1 MSPLQTGIN
10 QDLENALSNQGDSF
24 LKLSNKEVM
33 EDLRD
38 CTGEYLKVKNLTML
52 LIINQ
57 WRRKE
62 RRAARKTITNKQKCA
77 YFSINYDIAH

>member
-10 QDLENALSNQGDSF
+10 QDLENALVNQGEEF
-24 LKLSNKEVM
+24 LKLSNKEIM
-33 EDLRD
+33 DDLRE
-38 CTGEYLKVKNLTML
+38 CTGEHLNVKDLTML

-62 RRAARKTITNKQKCA
+62 RRLIRKASTQK
-77 YFSINYDIAH
+77 

>member
-10 QDLENALSNQGDSF
+10 QDLENALSNQGTEF

-33 EDLRD
+33 DDLRE
-38 CTGEYLKVKNLTML
+38 CTGEHLKVKDLTML

-62 RRAARKTITNKQKCA
+62 RRLVRKASTQK
-77 YFSINYDIAH
+77 

>member
-10 QDLENALSNQGDSF
+10 QDLENALVNQGEEF
-24 LKLSNKEVM
+24 LKLSNKEIM
-33 EDLRD
+33 DDLRE
-38 CTGEYLKVKNLTML
+38 CTGEHLYVADLTML

-62 RRAARKTITNKQKCA
+62 RRLVRKNRI
-77 YFSINYDIAH
+77 S

>member
-10 QDLENALSNQGDSF
+10 QDLESALDNQGEEF
-24 LKLSNKEVM
+24 LKLSNKEIM
-33 EDLRD
+33 DDLRE
-38 CTGEYLKVKNLTML
+38 CTGEYLKVKDLTML

-62 RRAARKTITNKQKCA
+62 RRLMRKIKVTKVNEDGSFKVNQFT
-77 YFSINYDIAH
+77 